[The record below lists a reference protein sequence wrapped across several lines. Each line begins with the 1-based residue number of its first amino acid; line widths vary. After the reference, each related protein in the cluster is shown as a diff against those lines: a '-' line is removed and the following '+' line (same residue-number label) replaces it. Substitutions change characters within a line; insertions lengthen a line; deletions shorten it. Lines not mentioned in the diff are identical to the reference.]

1 MKHKVVMTTE
11 KKYMMSRTVKYK
23 TNINC
28 GSCIKSVTPFLNELD
43 NVDEWKVDTDNP
55 DKILT
60 VELDDEDSQTI
71 IDAVKRA
78 GYTIETI

>member
-1 MKHKVVMTTE
+1 MKTIQF
-11 KKYMMSRTVKYK
+11 K

-43 NVDEWKVDTDNP
+43 NVESWKVDTNNP

-60 VELDDEDSQTI
+60 IEIDDEDEN
-71 IDAVKRA
+71 AVKNAVLEA
-78 GYTIETI
+78 GYKIEKIN